1 MIEKKSYKTDY
12 KTDDTTD
19 KTTESRPRRDHSL
32 TPDGRPKHTPRLL
45 GKSYFQ
51 RKKGC
56 PFSGPR
62 GREIDYKDVRTLS
75 RFISDTGKILPR
87 HVSGVSASKQRE
99 LAQAIK
105 RARMLALLPYT
116 NRNQY

>member
-1 MIEKKSYKTDY
+1 MTENTTPKT
-12 KTDDTTD
+12 TENTD
-19 KTTESRPRRDHSL
+19 KSAESRPRRDPNL
-32 TPDGRPKHTPRLL
+32 TPDGRLKHNPRLL

-62 GREIDYKDVRTLS
+62 GRTIDYKDVRTLS

-87 HVSGVSASKQRE
+87 HVSGVSSGKQRE
-99 LAQAIK
+99 LARAIK